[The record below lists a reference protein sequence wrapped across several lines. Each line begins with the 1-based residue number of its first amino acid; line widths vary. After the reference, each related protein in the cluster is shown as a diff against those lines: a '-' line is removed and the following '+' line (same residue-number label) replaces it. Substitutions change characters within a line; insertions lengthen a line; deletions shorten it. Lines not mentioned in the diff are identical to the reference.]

1 MIIERRPVRVGDV
14 REDRVAILEGV
25 EPAKSSLPKVSSNC
39 SPGARVRIDSAA
51 HLEPQAVR
59 PKE

>member
-1 MIIERRPVRVGDV
+1 MIIERRAVRAADV

-25 EPAKSSLPKVSSNC
+25 DAGEVVVAEGQLKLQS
-39 SPGARVRIDSAA
+39 GARVRIDPAA
-51 HLEPQAVR
+51 RLEPPAVR

>member
-25 EPAKSSLPKVSSNC
+25 DAGEVVVAEGQLKLQA
-39 SPGARVRIDSAA
+39 GARVRIDSAA